1 MANVREL
8 LARLNP
14 TTVKFDIG
22 QGGGRPDLTA
32 QDIAAALA
40 MVPPGLGREVFCA
53 LWWPDG
59 ASLSR
64 DQLNQAIARE
74 VWQRI
79 DAQQRKL
86 VSARL
91 ELHIA
96 QEAILSRHAVTDEQ
110 RREITRLEG
119 ALAALARAA
128 WPQDPEMVTRIRGAV
143 LSELARPNHCQTC
156 RGRRDVL
163 VGEKMKTCPTCS
175 GRGILPVSNRQR
187 AELVDRD
194 ESSYRERWRPMY
206 EWLYAR
212 VSDAERAAAGDFA
225 RALGRLGPGRQSAA

>member
-22 QGGGRPDLTA
+22 QGGGMPELTS

-59 ASLSR
+59 ATLSR
-64 DQLNQAIARE
+64 DQLHRAITRE
-74 VWQRI
+74 VWQKI

-86 VSARL
+86 CAARL

-96 QEAILSRHAVTDEQ
+96 QEAALSRHAVTDEQ
-110 RREITRLEG
+110 RREITRLELS
-119 ALAALARAA
+119 LAALTRAS
-128 WPQDPEMVTRIRGAV
+128 WPQEPSMVAKIRGAV
-143 LSELARPNHCQTC
+143 LAELARPNHCPTC
-156 RGRRDVL
+156 RGHRDVR
-163 VGEKMKTCPTCS
+163 VGEKVRVCPTCA

-187 AELVDRD
+187 ADLIDRD

-212 VSDAERAAAGDFA
+212 VSDAERVAAADFA
-225 RALGRLGPGRQSAA
+225 RALGRRLPAGAAA